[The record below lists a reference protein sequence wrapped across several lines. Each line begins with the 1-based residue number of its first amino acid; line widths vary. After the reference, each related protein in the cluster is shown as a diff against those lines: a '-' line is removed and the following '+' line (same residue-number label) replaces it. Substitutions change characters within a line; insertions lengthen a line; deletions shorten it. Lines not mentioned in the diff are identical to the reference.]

1 MYVIII
7 IPALCT
13 IVLANNVAKPA
24 RLELR
29 AVRVEPR
36 LVRLLA
42 RPGSVTVS
50 ARLASAAA
58 WADTSAAVVLAL
70 KC

>member
-13 IVLANNVAKPA
+13 IVLANNVSKSA

-29 AVRVEPR
+29 YVRLETR
-36 LVRLLA
+36 LVRMFFSCSSL
-42 RPGSVTVS
+42 TVA

-70 KC
+70 TF

>member
-1 MYVIII
+1 M
-7 IPALCT
+7 
-13 IVLANNVAKPA
+13 LANNVSKSA

-29 AVRVEPR
+29 YVRLETT

-58 WADTSAAVVLAL
+58 WADTSTADVLAL
-70 KC
+70 KH